1 MRSFGSVS
9 TAKLQD
15 LRRYE
20 EQVSLSCL
28 GSGWSLKSLE
38 RELTLEHSRV
48 VVIREKPRCL
58 PVALMVYWVL
68 ADGLELINMH
78 TLPSCRRCGLGRA
91 MLQYLQADCVSLRR
105 DAIFLDV
112 RSSNE
117 PALGLYE
124 SMGFYQV
131 GRRKGYYDGGAEDA
145 LLMRWEPLA
154 EEAPDR

>member
-9 TAKLQD
+9 MATPQD

-20 EQVSLSCL
+20 EHISLSCL
-28 GSGWSLKSLE
+28 GAGWSLKSLE

-48 VVIREKPRCL
+48 VIIREHATSL
-58 PVALMVYWVL
+58 PAALMVYWVL

-78 TLPSCRRCGLGRA
+78 TQTHFRRSGLGRV
-91 MLQYLQADCVSLRR
+91 MLEYLQAECVRLTRE
-105 DAIFLDV
+105 AVFLDV
-112 RSSNE
+112 RAANE
-117 PALGLYE
+117 PARALYNA
-124 SMGFYQV
+124 MGFYEV